1 MDIKTLKKEG
11 KIYYGNTKP
20 LTRKNRQKETKKKE
34 GKRFMENISQTRKKR
49 IFK

>member
-11 KIYYGNTKP
+11 KKIMET
-20 LTRKNRQKETKKKE
+20 LSQTRKNRQKETKKKE